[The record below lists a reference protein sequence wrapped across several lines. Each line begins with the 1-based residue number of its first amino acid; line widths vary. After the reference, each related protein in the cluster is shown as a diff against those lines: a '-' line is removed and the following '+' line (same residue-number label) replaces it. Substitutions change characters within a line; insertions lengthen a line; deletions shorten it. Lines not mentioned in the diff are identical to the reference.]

1 MKNLRLS
8 VKIGL
13 GFGILL
19 AIAFFLGLGSVVKM
33 KGVEKHSAVLAN
45 EYVPE
50 IGVANEVERAALLT
64 MFQIRGYAISGQKQY
79 LEDGREQLEN
89 VHANLENAEV
99 LAAKSPHLTKLKA
112 SVKIV
117 KSSVTNY
124 EKLLN
129 DTIEK
134 NELIK
139 KIRITMDQLSADLMK
154 NCLAYLDSQNRIMKQ
169 QIESQAGNAALQD
182 RLSKITMINKA
193 IDTVN
198 DIRVANFK
206 SQITKNPEIM
216 EKGLELFPRGDQVMK
231 DLRAITQQESNLQQ
245 IDAVL
250 AGAGRYRTA
259 MMNLLDTWVQ
269 QKEIS
274 KKRLEA
280 ALKVLDEAKATSE
293 KGMEESLS
301 IAQDANTDLS
311 SASNIMIIGLL
322 IALFIGVSIS
332 ILITNGIVNPMLK
345 GVEFVEKIS
354 KGDLSA
360 YIDIDQKDEIGLL
373 AGMLKEMIVKL
384 RKVVE
389 DVKNAS
395 NNVGAGSQE
404 MSASSEEMSQGASEQ
419 AASAEQVSASMVQM
433 VATIRMNAK
442 NAMQTEKIALKSAQD
457 ADKGGEAVFKTVNAM
472 KEIAKKISII
482 EEIARQTDL
491 LALNAAI
498 EAARAG
504 EYGKGFAVVA
514 SEVRKLA
521 DRSQRSAAD
530 IGNLSVSSVQIAE
543 QAGEMLKKIVPD
555 IKKTANLVQE
565 ISAASAEQDTSA
577 EQINKA
583 IQHLDQV
590 IQQNSSM
597 AEEMASTSE
606 ELASQA
612 EHLEDTMGFFK
623 VNDQALSN
631 SSGRH
636 PRKNGQRQKNQD
648 RINVRDLDYEN
659 DEFESY

>member
-1 MKNLRLS
+1 DQ
-8 VKIGL
+8 
-13 GFGILL
+13 
-19 AIAFFLGLGSVVKM
+19 
-33 KGVEKHSAVLAN
+33 SA
-45 EYVPE
+45 
-50 IGVANEVERAALLT
+50 
-64 MFQIRGYAISGQKQY
+64 
-79 LEDGREQLEN
+79 
-89 VHANLENAEV
+89 
-99 LAAKSPHLTKLKA
+99 
-112 SVKIV
+112 
-117 KSSVTNY
+117 
-124 EKLLN
+124 
-129 DTIEK
+129 
-134 NELIK
+134 
-139 KIRITMDQLSADLMK
+139 ADLIN
-154 NCLAYLDSQNRIMKQ
+154 NCIAYLDSQNELMKE
-169 QIESQAGNAALQD
+169 QIKSQAGNIALQD

-198 DIRVANFK
+198 DIRVVNFK
-206 SQITKNPEIM
+206 SQITKNTEIM
-216 EKGLELFPRGDQVMK
+216 EKGLQLFPIGDQVMK
-231 DLRAITQQESNLQQ
+231 DLRAMTEQESNLKQ
-245 IDAVL
+245 IDAVF
-250 AGAGRYRTA
+250 AAAGRYRTA
-259 MMNLLDTWVQ
+259 MMNLLDVWAE

-274 KKRLEA
+274 KHRLEA

-322 IALFIGVSIS
+322 IALIIGVSIS
-332 ILITNGIVNPMLK
+332 IFITKGIVNPMLK

-354 KGDLSA
+354 KGDLNA
-360 YIDIDQKDEIGLL
+360 YIDIDQKDEVGLL
-373 AGMLKEMIVKL
+373 ADMLKEMIVKL

-389 DVKNAS
+389 DVKHAS
-395 NNVGAGSQE
+395 NNVSVGSQE
-404 MSASSEEMSQGASEQ
+404 MSASSEEMSQGATEQ

-433 VATIRMNAK
+433 AANIRMNAE

-472 KEIAKKISII
+472 KEIAEKISII

-521 DRSQRSAAD
+521 ERSQRSAAD
-530 IGNLSVSSVQIAE
+530 IGKLSVSSVQIAE

-565 ISAASAEQDTSA
+565 ISAASAEQDTGT

-583 IQHLDQV
+583 VQHLDQV
-590 IQQNSSM
+590 IQQNSSV

-623 VNDQALSN
+623 VNDQDLSN
-631 SSGRH
+631 SSGSH
-636 PRKNGQRQKNQD
+636 PERRVVRVPKLRVAQHRDRYDVHESEPGSHLGENGQRWKHQD
-648 RINVRDLDYEN
+648 SIDVRDLDHEN
-659 DEFESY
+659 EEFECY